1 MRKKMMNSSPNR
13 FGIDFGTTR
22 TVVAARE
29 NGNYPVCSFSWK
41 GDIKEYIPSL
51 IAVDRGRPCFGWEAA
66 ALLNRP
72 DVTALRSLKRLA
84 GRLRPEDPVDL
95 GQGVSFSMLELL
107 TLFLSHV
114 RRMVTK
120 HSNLNIDRKTPLEVM
135 VAVPANANSNQRFIT
150 LEAFRQAGFT
160 VLGAMNEPSAAAVEF
175 LDRYHKK
182 LGPKSPKRYVV
193 IYDLGGGTF
202 DTSVIGMAGRS
213 HDVIANEG
221 IAQLGGDDFDEII
234 LDMVLETLG
243 VAKSALT
250 PSETVRM
257 LEECR
262 ERKEGLKPNTRKM
275 VVDVGTVLT
284 DTDPVVL
291 DTGEIYERCAPLIG
305 HSLSAVQTLVEKL
318 AQTDIGPLEGPG
330 LAAVYLVGGSIA
342 FPPVARHL
350 RVLFGKKVKNSPFP
364 HAAPAI
370 GLAIMADPKNQI
382 QVREAVSRYFGI
394 WREREQDKVF
404 DPVFFKKQEVGTEN
418 GRLTVVR
425 QYRPL
430 HNIGR
435 LRYLECSALGSAGE
449 PEGDITVWR
458 DIYFPYD
465 PGLADQKNLKG
476 VPITVCP
483 DLSSQEVV
491 ETYDYDTQGI
501 VHVDIENRTSGY
513 RKQFR
518 LTPGNG

>member
-1 MRKKMMNSSPNR
+1 
-13 FGIDFGTTR
+13 
-22 TVVAARE
+22 
-29 NGNYPVCSFSWK
+29 
-41 GDIKEYIPSL
+41 
-51 IAVDRGRPCFGWEAA
+51 
-66 ALLNRP
+66 
-72 DVTALRSLKRLA
+72 
-84 GRLRPEDPVDL
+84 
-95 GQGVSFSMLELL
+95 
-107 TLFLSHV
+107 
-114 RRMVTK
+114 
-120 HSNLNIDRKTPLEVM
+120 
-135 VAVPANANSNQRFIT
+135 
-150 LEAFRQAGFT
+150 
-160 VLGAMNEPSAAAVEF
+160 MNEPSAAAVEF
-175 LDRYHKK
+175 LHRYLKN

-202 DTSVIGMAGRS
+202 DTSVIGMAGRG

-243 VAKSALT
+243 VAKSDLT

-291 DTGEIYERCAPLIG
+291 ETGQIYERCAPLIRR
-305 HSLSAVQTLVEKL
+305 SLSAVQTLVEKL

-330 LAAVYLVGGSIA
+330 LAAVYLVGGSTA

-350 RVLFGKKVKNSPFP
+350 RELFGTKVKNSPFP

-418 GRLTVVR
+418 ERQTVVR

-435 LRYLECSALGSAGE
+435 LRYLECSTLGSAGE

-501 VHVDIENRTSGY
+501 VHVEIENRTSGY
-513 RKQFR
+513 RRHFR
-518 LTPGNG
+518 LTPGNS

>member
-29 NGNYPVCSFSWK
+29 KGNYPVCSFSWK
-41 GDIKEYIPSL
+41 GDTKEYIPSL
-51 IAVDRGRPCFGWEAA
+51 IALDRGRPFFGWEAA
-66 ALLNRP
+66 AMINRP
-72 DVTALRSLKRLA
+72 DVTVLRSLKRLA

-95 GQGVSFSMLELL
+95 GQEVSFSMLELL
-107 TLFLSHV
+107 TLYLSHV

-120 HSNLNIDRKTPLEVM
+120 HGNLNIDRKNPLEVM

-175 LDRYHKK
+175 LDRYLKN

-202 DTSVIGMAGRS
+202 DTSVIGMAGRR
-213 HDVIANEG
+213 HDVIGNEG

-243 VAKSALT
+243 VAKSGLT
-250 PSETVRM
+250 PSEIVRM

-275 VVDVGTVLT
+275 VVDVGTVLR

-291 DTGEIYERCAPLIG
+291 DTGQIYERCAPLIRR
-305 HSLSAVQTLVEKL
+305 SLSAVQTLVEKL

-350 RVLFGKKVKNSPFP
+350 RMLFGKKVKNSPFP

-370 GLAIMADPKNQI
+370 GLASMADPKNQI

-404 DPVFFKKQEVGTEN
+404 DPVFFKKQEVGAED
-418 GRLTVVR
+418 GMLRVVR

-435 LRYLECSALGSAGE
+435 LRYLECSALGAAGE

-465 PGLADQKNLKG
+465 PGLADQKNLQG

-513 RKQFR
+513 RRQFR
-518 LTPGNG
+518 LTPGSS